1 MAWQEDRTEPK
12 SDWKKEVEGE
22 GRGNEKAEK
31 KKGKTIPNCSF
42 WSLEEEKGLRTTYK
56 NKLHNVASC
65 RIRSPA
71 RGFSSHFRKLPIRW
85 CYVNYGRNPARNPV
99 RGAIVSLAIERGYR
113 IFAQCF
119 Y

>member
-1 MAWQEDRTEPK
+1 MAQARIAIYPKSAPVGEWRGREDRTEPK

-56 NKLHNVASC
+56 NKLPNGASC
-65 RIRSPA
+65 RMRHASGAFPP
-71 RGFSSHFRKLPIRW
+71 SSENFR
-85 CYVNYGRNPARNPV
+85 
-99 RGAIVSLAIERGYR
+99 
-113 IFAQCF
+113 
-119 Y
+119 